1 MILIVLEFFSQACST
16 LLARVL
22 MMFSK
27 LLISDRLE
35 VSRLLMEKIA
45 FLINAAS
52 SLLFL
57 TMDYLDEVTL
67 SLTIEIVMVRRAWL
81 DVRHQFRYIEWLFN
95 SNDPLQRNIRSMTKF
110 ESLGLSKYLVGTWL
124 VRINRLMLN
133 KSAITI
139 RSSLMVE

>member
-1 MILIVLEFFSQACST
+1 
-16 LLARVL
+16 

-27 LLISDRLE
+27 LLMSDRLE

-57 TMDYLDEVTL
+57 TMDYLDEVTH
-67 SLTIEIVMVRRAWL
+67 SLTIGIVMVRRAWL

-95 SNDPLQRNIRSMTKF
+95 SNDPL
-110 ESLGLSKYLVGTWL
+110 
-124 VRINRLMLN
+124 
-133 KSAITI
+133 
-139 RSSLMVE
+139 

>member
-1 MILIVLEFFSQACST
+1 MILIVLEFFSQVCST

-27 LLISDRLE
+27 LLMSDRLE

-57 TMDYLDEVTL
+57 TMDYLDEVTH

-95 SNDPLQRNIRSMTKF
+95 SNDPL
-110 ESLGLSKYLVGTWL
+110 
-124 VRINRLMLN
+124 
-133 KSAITI
+133 
-139 RSSLMVE
+139 